1 MFRFIS
7 ISILA
12 LVGALVGLWTPDLEL
27 TALEEKYSTSAT
39 RFSVVNGNRIHYRD
53 SGPRDA
59 PVLVMLHG
67 FGSSLQ
73 TWQAWSDVLDKK
85 FRVIRLDLPGFGLT
99 GSTRTQQYADTDDV
113 QFLSD
118 FVDHLGLHKFALV
131 GHSMGGRI
139 AWNFAAAYPDRVKL
153 LVLMAPDG
161 YANTGDFGSK
171 PYASSVFVRVIEYCL
186 PRYLVKKSLEPALFD
201 ANALTEDVLT
211 RYYEMLRA
219 PGVRKAIVE
228 RSYQT
233 VDTDPVERLKK
244 ITAPTLLLW
253 GAEDR
258 MIPKENAVRYELAL
272 GHVQTV
278 ILPGQ
283 GHLIQEERPQEGVEK
298 LLAFLSLQAGMGM
311 RLGVAH
317 TAP

>member
-1 MFRFIS
+1 M
-7 ISILA
+7 
-12 LVGALVGLWTPDLEL
+12 
-27 TALEEKYSTSAT
+27 
-39 RFSVVNGNRIHYRD
+39 
-53 SGPRDA
+53 
-59 PVLVMLHG
+59 
-67 FGSSLQ
+67 
-73 TWQAWSDVLDKK
+73 
-85 FRVIRLDLPGFGLT
+85 
-99 GSTRTQQYADTDDV
+99 
-113 QFLSD
+113 
-118 FVDHLGLHKFALV
+118 
-131 GHSMGGRI
+131 
-139 AWNFAAAYPDRVKL
+139 
-153 LVLMAPDG
+153 
-161 YANTGDFGSK
+161 
-171 PYASSVFVRVIEYCL
+171 
-186 PRYLVKKSLEPALFD
+186 KKSLEPALFD

-298 LLAFLSLQAGMGM
+298 LLAFLSLHAGMGM